1 MADEH
6 PDHGPSEDEEIRDY
20 YSQTMYERQ
29 EIGQDASNLNTTVQV
44 RVNKQIKQLWEER
57 AAASDYTSVSD
68 LIRVAVG
75 KELSGRYS
83 QRENRTSEILEMVS
97 ETHTKLETLQTQVES
112 VHGDLFSEDDMQ
124 EMMEVMKA
132 LNEGEEDG

>member
-6 PDHGPSEDEEIRDY
+6 PDHGPSEAEEIRDY
-20 YSQTMYERQ
+20 YSQTIYERQ

-57 AAASDYTSVSD
+57 VAASDYTSVSD

-83 QRENRTSEILEMVS
+83 QQEHRTSEILEMVS